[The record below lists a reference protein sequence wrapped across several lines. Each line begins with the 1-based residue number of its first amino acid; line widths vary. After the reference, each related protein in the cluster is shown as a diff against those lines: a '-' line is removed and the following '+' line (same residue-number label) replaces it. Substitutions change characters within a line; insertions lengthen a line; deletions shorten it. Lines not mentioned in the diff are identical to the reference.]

1 MINCF
6 PKIQNAIICFLSLPI
21 SLKIRDI
28 FLFCSWSVS
37 LLLFFLIIFF
47 KNGAFL
53 PHWAAKLCLHL
64 IRKRRIIGRKYVC
77 GCLSPD
83 KIICVSTIIV
93 LDQITAQSAAVVGNL
108 QWLKVITNGQF
119 LVFKPLQLSLGQ
131 PNSNTWRQ
139 MAQTTQ

>member
-28 FLFCSWSVS
+28 FFI
-37 LLLFFLIIFF
+37 LLLVSFINFILFDYFL

-77 GCLSPD
+77 GCLSTD